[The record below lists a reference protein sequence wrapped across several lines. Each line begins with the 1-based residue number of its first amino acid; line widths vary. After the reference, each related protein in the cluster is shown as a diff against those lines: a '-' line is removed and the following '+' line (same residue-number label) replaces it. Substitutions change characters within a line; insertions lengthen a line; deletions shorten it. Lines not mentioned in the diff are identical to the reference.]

1 MVPRNSR
8 RLRAVGALTVAVAT
22 ALAAV
27 SLPGVAS
34 AAPTRYEAENGTLS
48 QAVVESNH
56 AGFSGAGF
64 VNVDNVVGSSVEF
77 TATAAQAGPAK
88 LTIRYANGTA
98 ENRPADISVNGEIV
112 QDNLAFPGTGAW
124 TTWTSL
130 TTTAQLAPGAN
141 KIRVTSAGAT
151 GAANIDYLEVD
162 AAGVPASDYESES
175 AAISQGVVE
184 SNWPGFSGTG
194 FVNYDNVVGSSIE
207 YTVTAA
213 QAGSHALAFRFAN
226 GTTLNRPLAISANGG
241 AAQTVAFPPTG
252 AWTTWQ
258 TVTVTL
264 PLVAGTNKIRTVSTT
279 AEGGPNADK
288 LSISFSGPA
297 DTERPLPPSGLRST
311 GHTATTVSLAWDAGS
326 DNVGVVGYDVYQ
338 HGQLV
343 TSVGNVLQATAT
355 GLIADTEYDWTV
367 FSKDAAGNVSVAS
380 TNVIVRT
387 DPAPADTVPPTTPGT
402 LRSTGKTATS
412 VDLAWTASTDNVA
425 VTGYDIFRD
434 GVQTGT
440 ADGNATSTTSAG
452 LTAGT
457 EYAFKVRARDAKGNV
472 SGFSNE
478 IKATP
483 SAGGPSGTPDPGAVS
498 TLASGVDVAWG
509 VVFLPDGSALFSERE
524 TFNIYRLTKSGQKT
538 LAGRI
543 SQAVGTDGEGGLLGL
558 ELSPNF
564 ANDHWLYI
572 YHTASEGN
580 RVVRIK
586 YENSAL
592 VQSTYQILLQGL
604 AKNRYHNGGRLRFGP
619 DGKLYISSGDA
630 QNSANAQNNSSLNG
644 KILRINAD
652 GSIPSDNPFGNAVW
666 SKGHRN
672 PQGLDFD
679 SQGRLWEAEFGNTS
693 QDEVNLITKG
703 GNYGWPNCEGTGGS
717 CAGFIAPK
725 KVWATNVAS
734 PSGLTIIND
743 HVFVATTVGQ
753 RVYRMTIDSSSNL
766 VDQKIYFQGTYN
778 RLRTVEVDHDGDIWL
793 TTTTDKD
800 GVPNND
806 RVLLVDIVY
815 AGGTAF
821 SLKSSAFA
829 DDAMIPARHTCAG
842 DHSPGQDIS
851 PPFSWGARSGAQA
864 YAIVFADRANNGNKL
879 HWAIWDI
886 PGGTTSLPENLG
898 AGFTV
903 PNQGGAKQKAMES
916 GANSLKYFG
925 PCPGGPTN
933 PYTFTLYALNTA
945 TVPGITSGSTMAQIE
960 TAIKN
965 ASSANT
971 VLRGRS
977 NASA

>member
-8 RLRAVGALTVAVAT
+8 RLRAVGALTAAVAT
-22 ALAAV
+22 AFAAV

-34 AAPTRYEAENGTLS
+34 ATPTRYEAENATPS

-56 AGFSGAGF
+56 AGYSGSGF

-77 TATAAQAGPAK
+77 TATAAQAGPAT

-98 ENRPADISVNGEIV
+98 EDRPADISVNGEIV
-112 QDNLAFPGTGAW
+112 QDNLAFPATGAW
-124 TTWTSL
+124 TTWAGL

-141 KIRVTSAGAT
+141 KIRITSAGAT
-151 GAANIDYLEVD
+151 GAPNIDYLDVE
-162 AAGVPASDYESES
+162 AAGVPASDYESEQ

-184 SNWPGFSGTG
+184 SNWAGFSGTG
-194 FVNYDNVVGSSIE
+194 FVNYDNVVGSSVE
-207 YTVTAA
+207 YTVTPA
-213 QAGSHALAFRFAN
+213 QAGAHVLTFRYAN
-226 GTTLNRPLAISANGG
+226 GTTVDRPMAISANGG
-241 AAQTVAFPPTG
+241 AATSVSFPPTG

-258 TVTVTL
+258 TAEVTL
-264 PLVAGTNKIRTVSTT
+264 PLVSGTNKVKAVSTT
-279 AEGGPNADK
+279 ANGGPNADK
-288 LSISFSGPA
+288 LSIRFSGPA

-311 GHTATTVSLAWDAGS
+311 GKTATTVSLAWNAGS
-326 DNVGVVGYDVYQ
+326 DNVGVTGYDVYQ

-355 GLIADTEYDWTV
+355 GLIPDTQYDWTV

-380 TNVIVRT
+380 GNLLVRT
-387 DPAPADTVPPTTPGT
+387 DPAPPDTVPPTTPGT

-412 VDLAWTASTDNVA
+412 VDLAWTASTDNVGVA
-425 VTGYDIFRD
+425 GYDVFRD
-434 GVQTGT
+434 NVQTGT

-457 EYAFKVRARDAKGNV
+457 EYTFKVRARDAKGNV

-483 SAGGPSGTPDPGAVS
+483 SAGGPSGIPNPGTVS

-524 TFNIYRLTKSGQKT
+524 TFNVYRLTKSGQKT

-564 ANDHWLYI
+564 ASDHWLYV
-572 YHTASEGN
+572 YHTAAEGN

-586 YENSAL
+586 YENGAL
-592 VQSTYQILLQGL
+592 VQNTYQILLQGL

-693 QDEVNLITKG
+693 QDEVNLITRG

-725 KVWATNVAS
+725 QVWATNVAS

-753 RVYRMTIDSSSNL
+753 RVYRMTIDGSSNL
-766 VDQKIYFQGTYN
+766 VDQKTYFQGTYD

-800 GVPNND
+800 GQPNND

-815 AGGTAF
+815 SGTRTQR
-821 SLKSSAFA
+821 
-829 DDAMIPARHTCAG
+829 PA
-842 DHSPGQDIS
+842 
-851 PPFSWGARSGAQA
+851 
-864 YAIVFADRANNGNKL
+864 
-879 HWAIWDI
+879 
-886 PGGTTSLPENLG
+886 
-898 AGFTV
+898 
-903 PNQGGAKQKAMES
+903 
-916 GANSLKYFG
+916 
-925 PCPGGPTN
+925 
-933 PYTFTLYALNTA
+933 
-945 TVPGITSGSTMAQIE
+945 
-960 TAIKN
+960 
-965 ASSANT
+965 
-971 VLRGRS
+971 
-977 NASA
+977 

>member
-8 RLRAVGALTVAVAT
+8 RLRAVGTLSVVMATVVA
-22 ALAAV
+22 ALA
-27 SLPGVAS
+27 LPGAAS
-34 AAPTRYEAENGTLS
+34 AAPTRYEAENGSLV

-64 VNVDNVVGSSVEF
+64 VNVDNVVGSSVEL
-77 TATAAQAGPAK
+77 TATAAQAGPAT

-98 ENRPADISVNGEIV
+98 DNRPADISVNGELV
-112 QDNLAFPGTGAW
+112 VDDLAFPATGAW
-124 TTWTSL
+124 TTWQSL

-141 KIRVTSAGAT
+141 KIRITSAGAT
-151 GAANIDYLEVD
+151 GAANIDYLDVD

-184 SNWPGFSGTG
+184 SNWAGYSGSG
-194 FVNYDNVVGSSIE
+194 FVNYDNVVGSSVE
-207 YTVTAA
+207 YAVTAA
-213 QAGSHALAFRFAN
+213 QAGAHSLAFRFAN
-226 GTTLNRPLAISANGG
+226 GTTTDRPLSISANGG
-241 AAQTVAFPPTG
+241 TPVTLSFPPTG

-258 TVTVTL
+258 TATTTL
-264 PLVAGTNKIRTVSTT
+264 PLAAGTNKIRTVATT
-279 AEGGPNADK
+279 AVGGPNADK
-288 LSISFSGPA
+288 LSVAFSGPA
-297 DTERPLPPSGLRST
+297 DTERPLPPTGLRST
-311 GHTATTVSLAWDAGS
+311 GHTTTTVSLAWDAGS
-326 DNVGVVGYDVYQ
+326 DNVGVTGYDVYQ

-380 TNVIVRT
+380 TNMIVRT
-387 DPAPADTVPPTTPGT
+387 DPAPADTVAPTTPGS

-425 VTGYDIFRD
+425 VTGYDVFRD

-440 ADGNATSTTSAG
+440 ADGTATAITSAG

-457 EYAFKVRARDAKGNV
+457 EYAFKVRARDAKGNL

-483 SAGGPSGTPDPGAVS
+483 SAGGPAGSPDPGTVS

-524 TFNIYRLTKSGQKT
+524 TFTVYRLTKSGQKT
-538 LAGRI
+538 SAGKI

-558 ELSPNF
+558 ELSPTF
-564 ANDHWLYI
+564 ATDHWLYV

-580 RVVRIK
+580 RIVRIK
-586 YENSAL
+586 YENGAL
-592 VQSTYQILLQGL
+592 VQSSYQILLQGL

-619 DGKLYISSGDA
+619 DGKLYASVGDA
-630 QNSANAQNNSSLNG
+630 QNSANAQSNTSLNG

-652 GSIPSDNPFGNAVW
+652 GTIPSDNPFGNAVW

-743 HVFVATTVGQ
+743 RVFVATTVGQ

-793 TTTTDKD
+793 TTSTDKD
-800 GVPNND
+800 GTPNND

-815 AGGTAF
+815 SGTRTQ
-821 SLKSSAFA
+821 K
-829 DDAMIPARHTCAG
+829 PA
-842 DHSPGQDIS
+842 
-851 PPFSWGARSGAQA
+851 
-864 YAIVFADRANNGNKL
+864 
-879 HWAIWDI
+879 
-886 PGGTTSLPENLG
+886 
-898 AGFTV
+898 
-903 PNQGGAKQKAMES
+903 
-916 GANSLKYFG
+916 
-925 PCPGGPTN
+925 
-933 PYTFTLYALNTA
+933 
-945 TVPGITSGSTMAQIE
+945 
-960 TAIKN
+960 
-965 ASSANT
+965 
-971 VLRGRS
+971 
-977 NASA
+977 